1 MSIEVFLVVAPIYA
15 AQKQVH
21 RTELL
26 GIEYLAGAARQAGF
40 PLKVWDPTI
49 GEGSPCGPAK
59 YYFGPSDEEVEKRL
73 RKEKPDILAISCHYG
88 FSAENAYSIARIAKK
103 VSPQCTVIMGGLFV
117 SVNLSLAMDE
127 CAEIDYSIIGEADST
142 FIELLQCLNANEDA
156 SNIDGLIYRDGSSIH
171 GNSIRSNPKT
181 DYIDDLDALPL
192 PARDLVPIDAYM
204 SGSKDYQLYGLGFR
218 PALSLLSSRSCPMGC
233 SFCNMHLVHGQ
244 KWRPRSVESCMEELE
259 EMSKRWD
266 AHHVFIMD
274 DFWNLKKDRA
284 KEFCEGII
292 KRGIKIRWNTPNGI
306 SVKCMDP
313 ELAQL
318 MKRSGCASTCIA
330 IESGSERVRHE
341 IMNKK
346 TYNREIYSTI
356 QCLSDADIPAVGFV
370 IVGMPGE
377 TRADLEESKEF
388 IQKLDL
394 AAAVVSFAVPFR
406 GTALYD
412 ELSASD
418 DNVFDGSNSIDDYK
432 HPILIPDGMTSQ
444 EIVDY
449 KSELLGSFNG
459 LGILAQI
466 ERENERQLQSA

>member
-1 MSIEVFLVVAPIYA
+1 MSTEVYLVVAPIYA

-26 GIEYLAGAARQAGF
+26 GIEYLAGTARQAGF
-40 PLKVWDPTI
+40 TMKIWDPTI
-49 GEGSPCGPAK
+49 GEGTPCGPGRF
-59 YYFGPSDEEVEKRL
+59 YFGPSDEEVALRL
-73 RKEKPDILAISCHYG
+73 RNEQPDILAISCHYG
-88 FSAENAYSIARIAKK
+88 FSAVNAYSIARIAKK
-103 VSPQCTVIMGGLFV
+103 VAPNCTVIMGGLFI
-117 SVNLSLAMDE
+117 SVNLTRAMEE
-127 CAEIDYSIIGEADST
+127 CAEIDYSIIGEGDRT
-142 FIELLQCLNANEDA
+142 FTELLQCLNAKEDPTH
-156 SNIDGLIYRDGSSIH
+156 IDGLIYRDGSATPGH
-171 GNSIRSNPKT
+171 TIRRNPKT

-204 SGSKDYQLYGLGFR
+204 NGSKDYQLYGLGFR

-244 KWRPRSVESCMEELE
+244 KWRPRSVDSCIEELE
-259 EMSKRWD
+259 EMSNRWD

-292 KRGIKIRWNTPNGI
+292 KRGINIRWNTPNGI
-306 SVKCMDP
+306 SVKCMDK

-341 IMNKK
+341 LMNKK

-356 QCLSDADIPAVGFV
+356 EYLSGAGIPVVGFV

-377 TRADLEESKEF
+377 KRADLEESKSF

-394 AAAVVSFAVPFR
+394 SAAVVSFAVPFR
-406 GTALYD
+406 GTTLYE
-412 ELSASD
+412 ELAASE

-432 HPILIPDGMTSQ
+432 HPVLVPEDMTAQ
-444 EIVDY
+444 EIIDY
-449 KSELLGSFNG
+449 KSELMGSFNG

-466 ERENERQLQSA
+466 ERENERHLLSA